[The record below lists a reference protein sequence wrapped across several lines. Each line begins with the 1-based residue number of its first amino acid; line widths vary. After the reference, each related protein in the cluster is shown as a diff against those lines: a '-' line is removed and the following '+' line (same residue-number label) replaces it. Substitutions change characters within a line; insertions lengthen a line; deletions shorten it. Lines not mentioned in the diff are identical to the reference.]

1 MRFLTFVATCAGCS
15 PANRNKVAKKFL
27 HLCLAVSGVIWVPP
41 IPGPPGVEPPDAA
54 VLLPL
59 SELEVV
65 VVLEGGAATEGAAVA
80 ADTAEAAE
88 TADAEVVAAL
98 TTAAVVAMADLT
110 IWGLFEAAPPETVEL
125 GVPVVALG
133 DCTLRIWYWP
143 EIRIKK
149 VILKNS

>member
-1 MRFLTFVATCAGCS
+1 MRFLTFVNTCTGCWPATI
-15 PANRNKVAKKFL
+15 RNKVTKKFL
-27 HLCLAVSGVIWVPP
+27 HLCLAVES
-41 IPGPPGVEPPDAA
+41 PDAA

-65 VVLEGGAATEGAAVA
+65 VVLEGGAAAEGAGVA
-80 ADTAEAAE
+80 ADTTEAAE

-133 DCTLRIWYWP
+133 DCTLRIWYCP

-149 VILKNS
+149 KLF